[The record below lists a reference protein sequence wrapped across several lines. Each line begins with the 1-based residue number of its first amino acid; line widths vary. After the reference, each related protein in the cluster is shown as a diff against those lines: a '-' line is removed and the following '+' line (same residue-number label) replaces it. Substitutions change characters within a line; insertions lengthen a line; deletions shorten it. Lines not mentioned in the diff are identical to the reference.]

1 MKKLITILALTTM
14 CVGAYAQGK
23 VAFANDSL
31 HRYYMSADLGKL
43 SAADAALAG
52 NRTPVNG
59 LLPSGRT
66 LVVDLFAG
74 ADGGSLAYVTTT
86 TMSGALVGAQNTA
99 NIAVAGLAGG
109 TTGFFQYQIRDNT
122 FATAALAQQGGG
134 YFGFSTVFTA
144 VLSGTTAYN
153 NLTQK
158 TTPTFSTWADGT
170 YVIPGG
176 SFGLGA
182 IEVGQVIVP
191 EPSSM
196 ALAGLG
202 AASLLIFRRRK

>member
-31 HRYYMSADLGKL
+31 HRYYMSPDLNKL
-43 SAADAALAG
+43 SPADAALAG
-52 NRTPVNG
+52 ARTPVNG
-59 LLPSGRT
+59 ALAGGKT

-74 ADGGSLAYVTTT
+74 SSAGSLAYVTTT
-86 TMSGALVGAQNTA
+86 TMSALGPGAQNTA
-99 NIAVAGLAGG
+99 NIAIAGLAGG
-109 TTGFFQYQIRDNT
+109 TTGWFQYQIRDNAFQT
-122 FATAALAQQGGG
+122 ATLAQAGGS
-134 YFGFSTVFTA
+134 YFGFSQVFSA

-153 NLTQK
+153 NLTLK
-158 TTPTFSTWADGT
+158 TTPSFSTWADGD

-176 SFGLGA
+176 SFGRGA
-182 IEVGQVIVP
+182 IEVGLVPIP